1 MSDYLGENTMD
12 KLYIWLSDT
21 INGKKYTVEVK
32 NNFYFSENG
41 LDRGVIQS
49 KTKMTRRENFF
60 QRK

>member
-32 NNFYFSENG
+32 NNFYFSDNG